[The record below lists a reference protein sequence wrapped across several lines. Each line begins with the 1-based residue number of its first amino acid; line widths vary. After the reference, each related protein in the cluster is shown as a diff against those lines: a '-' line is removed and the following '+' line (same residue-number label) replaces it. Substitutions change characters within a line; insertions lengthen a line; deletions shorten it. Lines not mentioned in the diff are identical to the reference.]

1 MDIPGTAEDITAQ
14 WMTKALRQSGSLG
27 EGRVASVQFE
37 PIGVGLGF
45 AAVVERATVM
55 YSGDAGSAPETLV
68 AKLPSQHTR
77 TRELLTEIGGYER
90 EARFYLE
97 LAKEVGIPVPELYY
111 GDSDAVTGS
120 FVLLMEDLSTAR
132 AGDQVNGCSVDD
144 ARTVVQNSAVMHAR
158 WWNSDRL
165 GQLPWLSRT
174 TDPVWAATAQTLY
187 MQSWSRISDYLRT
200 LFPVELYEI
209 AERLGPKIVEVFAG
223 AAPHALTLNH
233 GDCRLGNLFF
243 RDGEV
248 VSIDWQGVN
257 QGRPAADVAYFLM
270 WSLPIEQ
277 RRSHEK
283 ALLDSYHEVLMNQG
297 IRDYSRDHLIE
308 DYRRGMFGN
317 LTIAV
322 RALAN
327 LDMDSEGGRAVVDAL
342 APRLVAIVDWDCG
355 ALIPD

>member
-1 MDIPGTAEDITAQ
+1 MDIPRAVEDITAE
-14 WMTKALRQSGSLG
+14 WLTKALRQTGSLG

-45 AAVVERATVM
+45 AGAVERGTVT
-55 YSGDAGSAPETLV
+55 YSGGAGSAPETLI

-90 EARFYLE
+90 EARFYLD
-97 LAKEVGIPVPELYY
+97 LAEEVGVPVPELYY
-111 GDSDAVTGS
+111 GDLDTATGS
-120 FVLLMEDLSTAR
+120 FVLLLEDLGAAR
-132 AGDQVNGCSVDD
+132 AGDQVGGCSIDD
-144 ARTVVQNSAVMHAR
+144 ARTMLQNSAVMHAH

-174 TDPVWAATAQTLY
+174 ADPAWAAALQTRYL
-187 MQSWSRISDYLRT
+187 QSWSRISDHLRT

-223 AAPHALTLNH
+223 TAPHALTLNH

-243 RDGEV
+243 RDSEV
-248 VSIDWQGVN
+248 VSIDWQLAN

-270 WSLPIEQ
+270 GALPVEQ

-283 ALLDSYHEVLMNQG
+283 PLLDSYHEALVDGG

-308 DYRRGMFGN
+308 DYRRGMFRP
-317 LTIAV
+317 LTVIV
-322 RALAN
+322 NILAN
-327 LDMDSEGGRAVVDAL
+327 LDMDSDGGRALIDAVV
-342 APRLVAIVDWDCG
+342 PRKVGVVDWDCG
-355 ALIPD
+355 ALIPN